1 MGTTYFQ
8 LTARLNALHWRWVNI
23 NLLRCRDCPNCQ
35 AKNERDRQEW
45 GGQGQGQGIAGYLLP
60 GRQINCNYNKQSQ
73 WQSNSKWES
82 RSTSLPASFTL
93 FLHFPH
99 FPLFHFATFLFFF
112 FFFWVCVCVFYSYCS
127 CSLEE
132 VSLSLSLPLDCLA
145 KHVHCDFVHEIHVV
159 LCTGWAPIV
168 GHRSR
173 QLTGVYAKRKC
184 SNCIDY

>member
-1 MGTTYFQ
+1 MVRAGAGAGHSWVP
-8 LTARLNALHWRWVNI
+8 TAR
-23 NLLRCRDCPNCQ
+23 Q
-35 AKNERDRQEW
+35 ANQLQLQQTVAMAKQFEMR
-45 GGQGQGQGIAGYLLP
+45 ITFYVFAGVFHLVP
-60 GRQINCNYNKQSQ
+60 AF
-73 WQSNSKWES
+73 
-82 RSTSLPASFTL
+82 STFST
-93 FLHFPH
+93 
-99 FPLFHFATFLFFF
+99 FPLCDFSVFFF
-112 FFFWVCVCVFYSYCS
+112 ECVCVFYSYCS

-159 LCTGWAPIV
+159 LFTGWAPIV